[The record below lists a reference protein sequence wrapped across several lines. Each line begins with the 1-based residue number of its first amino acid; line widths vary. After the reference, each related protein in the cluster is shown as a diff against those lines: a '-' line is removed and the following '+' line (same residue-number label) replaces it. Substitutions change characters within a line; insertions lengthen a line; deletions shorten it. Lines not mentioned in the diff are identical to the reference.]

1 MKKVTSSQ
9 FIKNNEE
16 KYAEH
21 FGVFPYPLSD
31 FQKYAIEA
39 IVEGH
44 HTLSCVPTG
53 SGKTLPGITITIFFH
68 QSPSK
73 PQIFF

>member
-1 MKKVTSSQ
+1 MVKHCSETYPKQ
-9 FIKNNEE
+9 NEE
-16 KYAEH
+16 KYSEY

-53 SGKTLPGITITIFFH
+53 SGKTLPCIFAIDYFT
-68 QSPSK
+68 K
-73 PQIFF
+73 R